1 MKRLLPL
8 MFVLIMGTGTLLTLT
23 PQPAIAGL
31 VGDVMR
37 LSLPHAWPLQLLWL
51 PSGVHDTI

>member
-23 PQPAIAGL
+23 PQPAIAGCRKSPEPLPLLIAAPL
-31 VGDVMR
+31 VR
-37 LSLPHAWPLQLLWL
+37 LPASHC
-51 PSGVHDTI
+51 